1 MTETSALP
9 IAATDMPVTRGT
21 PPKEAVF
28 LPANGEM
35 ARLIKEHDWSRS
47 PLGAPDQW
55 SQSLK
60 TTVGLMLPA
69 AAEIVLFW
77 GPDFVALYNDA
88 FAPTVGNKHPRA
100 LGRPARENWAEL
112 WDDLQPLL
120 QRVRDTRETV
130 FAKDRPFYIERHGYP
145 ETVYFNIS
153 YSAVPDETGAV
164 GGVLCIVGE
173 TTQRVL
179 NEQALRESDARLRAA
194 VEASESG
201 TFRWDIRT
209 NELDWDE
216 ALDKLFGLA
225 PGVTARSLDQFV
237 ALVHPDERQNVIERC
252 QRCASEGAD
261 FEMEFRIVL
270 PDGTTRWLYD
280 RGKTFVGADGNPSYM
295 TGACV
300 DITERKLAGELR
312 RESEDRLRLANEAA
326 DIGTWD
332 FNPVTG
338 ELRWDERCK
347 MLFGLPADANVTY
360 ESFLAGLHPED
371 RERTDRAV
379 QEALLP
385 DGPGQF
391 NVRYR
396 TVGLEDEIE
405 RWVAATGKT
414 VFSGGGSLRKA
425 SRFIGTVIDISE
437 RVRAEQTLTALNET
451 LESRVAEE
459 IQRRS
464 KAEDALRQT
473 QKMETV
479 GQLSGGIAHD
489 FNNLL
494 QIIRGNLSLLQRG
507 GGPTEEKWR
516 RQLANALTGTDRA
529 AALTQRLL
537 AFSRRQPLDP
547 RPVDVNQLIGDMT
560 ELLHRTL
567 GEPIVI
573 ETHLLAGIPAALVD
587 GNQLENAILNLAIN
601 ARDAMPRGGRL
612 DISTDFAELERDDVE
627 RQPEAAPGR
636 YVRISVRDTGVGM
649 NPEVLDRALEPFF
662 STKEVGH
669 GTGLGLSMVYG
680 FVRQSG
686 GHLMLQSREREGTS
700 IELFLPCS
708 DAAAEARSAGGSGE
722 ELPRGRGERVLL
734 CEDDDD
740 VRLFSSEALKDLG
753 YDVLEARDATTALA
767 VMLDHRPVDLLF
779 TDVVLPGGKTGAD
792 LAREARKLQP
802 GLKVLFTT
810 GYARSALDKEQRG
823 EKGLDLLLKPF
834 GIEELAAKVR
844 EMVA

>member
-1 MTETSALP
+1 MN
-9 IAATDMPVTRGT
+9 DDT
-21 PPKEAVF
+21 PPNEAVF
-28 LPANGEM
+28 LPPSGEM
-35 ARLIKEHDWSRS
+35 ARLIKQHDWSQS
-47 PLGAPDQW
+47 PLGAPENWPQT
-55 SQSLK
+55 LR
-60 TTVGLMLPA
+60 TAVGMLLPA

-77 GPDFVALYNDA
+77 GPEFVAIYNDA
-88 FAPTVGNKHPRA
+88 YAPTIGDKHPGA
-100 LGRPARENWAEL
+100 LGRPAKENWAEL
-112 WDDLQPLL
+112 WDDLHPLL
-120 QRVRDTRETV
+120 QRVRDSREPV

-145 ETVYFNIS
+145 ETVYFDIS
-153 YSAVPDETGAV
+153 YSPVPDETGRV

-173 TTQRVL
+173 TTQRIL
-179 NEQALRESDARLRAA
+179 SEQALRESDARLRAA
-194 VEASESG
+194 LEASESG

-225 PGVTARSLDQFV
+225 PGLTARSLDQFV
-237 ALVHPDERQNVIERC
+237 TLVHPDERQGVIERC

-261 FEMEFRIVL
+261 FEMEFRIVT
-270 PDGTTRWLYD
+270 PVGAVRWLYD
-280 RGKTFVGADGNPSYM
+280 RGKTFFDDDGKPSYM

-300 DITERKLAGELR
+300 DITDRKLAEEQR

-326 DIGTWD
+326 AIGTWD

-347 MLFGLPADANVTY
+347 ELFGLPPDTGISY
-360 ESFLAGLHPED
+360 EIFLAGLHPDD
-371 RERTDRAV
+371 RDRTDRAV
-379 QEALLP
+379 QDALLP
-385 DGPGQF
+385 GGPGQY

-396 TVGLEDEIE
+396 TVGLEDGVE
-405 RWVAATGKT
+405 RWVAASGRS
-414 VFSGGGSLRKA
+414 VFSGVGENRKA
-425 SRFIGTVIDISE
+425 TRFIGSVIDITE
-437 RVRAEQTLTALNET
+437 RVRAEQALTALNET
-451 LESRVAEE
+451 LETRVAEE

-464 KAEDALRQT
+464 QAEDALRQT

-494 QIIRGNLSLLQRG
+494 QIIRGNLSLLQRAE
-507 GGPTEEKWR
+507 PTDDKWR
-516 RQLANALTGTDRA
+516 RQLANALTGTERA

-547 RPVDVNQLIGDMT
+547 RPVDVNQLIADMT

-567 GEPIVI
+567 GETIVI

-612 DISTDFAELERDDVE
+612 DISTDIAELDREDVK
-627 RQPEAAPGR
+627 RQPDATPGR

-686 GHLMLQSREREGTS
+686 GHLTLRSREHEGTA

-708 DAAAEARSAGGSGE
+708 DATAEARASNSNE
-722 ELPRGRGERVLL
+722 DELPRGRGERVLL
-734 CEDDDD
+734 CEDDED

-753 YDVLEARDATTALA
+753 YEVLEARDATMALA
-767 VMLDHRPVDLLF
+767 VMMEHRPVDLLF

-792 LAREARKLQP
+792 LARDARKLQP

-810 GYARSALDKEQRG
+810 GYARSALDKEERG

-844 EMVA
+844 EMVS